1 MNEEL
6 EEKREEENAS
16 KEYRKSISTAW
27 VIMIAIILLP
37 VITYA
42 AVFIKLFV
50 LSNI

>member
-6 EEKREEENAS
+6 EEKRKEEKMS
-16 KEYRKSISTAW
+16 KDYRKSISTAW

-37 VITYA
+37 VVVYA
-42 AVFIKLFV
+42 SVFIKLFV